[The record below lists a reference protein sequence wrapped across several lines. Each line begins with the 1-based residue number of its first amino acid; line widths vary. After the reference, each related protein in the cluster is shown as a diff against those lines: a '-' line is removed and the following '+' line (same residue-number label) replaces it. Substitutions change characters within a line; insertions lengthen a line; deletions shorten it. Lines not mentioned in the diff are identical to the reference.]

1 MSIVLRYTESAADDL
16 ENLKSYLS
24 DAVNDNFAITKIR
37 EIMNQLSNQ
46 QVFPQS
52 SPLLEDLY
60 GIDFEFPFR
69 KLVVSPYVVI
79 YHLDHEILYVDRIF
93 HEKQDFIRTLESEG
107 FEF

>member
-1 MSIVLRYTESAADDL
+1 MSVVLRYTESAADDL
-16 ENLKSYLS
+16 ESIKSYLS
-24 DAVNDNFAITKIR
+24 DAVNDTFAVNKIKN
-37 EIMNQLSNQ
+37 IMKQISNQ
-46 QVFPQS
+46 QGFPQS

-79 YHLDHEILYVDRIF
+79 YHFDNEIIYVDRVF
-93 HEKQDFIRTLESEG
+93 HEKQDFLRTLESEG